1 MAAAFPRGDYLR
13 LSTEE
18 WRRQM
23 RIYSRRLVQVYRR
36 HLLFKSPEHLVR
48 IPEILAE
55 FPQARFVMIFRNPI
69 TQYHSVLGMRST
81 ANRIW
86 GALQWPG
93 PEPQRMWLDVARY
106 HLKQYF
112 QNRTLI
118 PPENL
123 IEVRYEDVA
132 ARQTE
137 VLQAI
142 HRHLR
147 IPEPADYPPVQPY
160 TPNQYP
166 EMDPE
171 LMSQV
176 RRVYAELY
184 DRGYYP

>member
-1 MAAAFPRGDYLR
+1 
-13 LSTEE
+13 
-18 WRRQM
+18 
-23 RIYSRRLVQVYRR
+23 
-36 HLLFKSPEHLVR
+36 
-48 IPEILAE
+48 
-55 FPQARFVMIFRNPI
+55 
-69 TQYHSVLGMRST
+69 
-81 ANRIW
+81 
-86 GALQWPG
+86 
-93 PEPQRMWLDVARY
+93 MWLDVARY

-118 PPENL
+118 PPETL